1 MLGNGSFKFHRA
13 RWEDVPFQYPI
24 INALAALPVRG
35 AARRE
40 RHHVGRNRCDRRSER
55 RGSGRSGLKT
65 HKEDSMPAE
74 LPPIRRIV
82 TGDSPDGRSRII
94 ADGEP
99 PVVATA
105 ASRPGWRNAN
115 IWSTSATPAPVD
127 APDRI
132 AEHKGLYPPKNG
144 TVIRV
149 MDIPPEPQDKAELAA
164 WYTTGQ
170 RDDVSRSRAP
180 DGRQDQTSRHAHHR
194 HGRLRDHSVR

>member
-1 MLGNGSFKFHRA
+1 M
-13 RWEDVPFQYPI
+13 
-24 INALAALPVRG
+24 AA
-35 AARRE
+35 
-40 RHHVGRNRCDRRSER
+40 
-55 RGSGRSGLKT
+55 K
-65 HKEDSMPAE
+65 

-82 TGDSPDGRSRII
+82 TGVGSDGRSRII

-105 ASRPGWRNAN
+105 ASRPGWANAN
-115 IWSTSATPAPVD
+115 MWSTSATPAPVD

-164 WYTTGQ
+164 WYATGQ
-170 RDDVSRSRAP
+170 RTTFPDRERRTADKTKHPGAARQANGADVAVSTFGLRKPRAESP
-180 DGRQDQTSRHAHHR
+180 CAQIG
-194 HGRLRDHSVR
+194 